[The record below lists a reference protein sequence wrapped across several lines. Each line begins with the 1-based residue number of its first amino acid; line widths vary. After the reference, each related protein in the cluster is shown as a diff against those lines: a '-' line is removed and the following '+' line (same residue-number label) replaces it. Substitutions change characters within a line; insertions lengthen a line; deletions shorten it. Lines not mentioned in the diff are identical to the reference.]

1 MSDMKA
7 QLSAEQRALVDTV
20 HDLARS
26 KFRGRALKYMDGTFP
41 WENMRE
47 LADLGILGMAVPEEY
62 GGSGLPVLDTALV
75 IEEVAK
81 VCYPTAMAL
90 MGEVGVQTRI
100 ISTYAPEP
108 MKRAILP
115 KVCTGEALLAVC
127 MTEPHAGTD
136 VANYRTN
143 ATIRGDRVTLN
154 GVKTLI
160 SRVDEA
166 AVFVVFSRINGV
178 PGREGIGCV
187 LIEKATPG
195 FNVTGRYH
203 TMGGENLAEVQFE
216 NCDLPVESVILRED
230 GFRKLL
236 SAFNTQRCLN
246 PSVSL
251 GLAEGAF
258 EETIKYARER
268 NAFGHAIGE
277 FQGIRWKLAEMYR
290 DIEAG
295 RSLLYRACRTA
306 NPFPDPYEAAIAK
319 MYCNEMAIRVTSE
332 AIQVHGGYGFTDEF
346 PVSRFYRGARY
357 GTLGGG
363 TTETLKDLVG
373 KKLMSDFDE
382 ADGFLAMGTF

>member
-1 MSDMKA
+1 MKFE
-7 QLSAEQRALVDTV
+7 LTSEQRALVGTIR
-20 HDLARS
+20 DLARS
-26 KFRGRALKYMDGTFP
+26 EFRGRALKYMDGSFP
-41 WENMRE
+41 WENMHK
-47 LADLGILGMAVPEEY
+47 LAELGILGMSVPEEY

-75 IEEVAK
+75 LEEIAK
-81 VCYPTAMAL
+81 VCYVTAMAV

-100 ISTYAPEP
+100 ISAFAPEHI
-108 MKRAILP
+108 KRRILP
-115 KVCTGEALLAVC
+115 KVCTGEYILAVC

-143 ATIRGDRVTLN
+143 ATITGDTVRLN

-166 AVFVVFSRINGV
+166 SVFVVFSRIDGR

-187 LIEKATPG
+187 LIEKGTPG
-195 FNVTGRYH
+195 FSVTGRYH
-203 TMGGENLAEVQFE
+203 TMGGENLAEIQFE
-216 NCDLPVESVILRED
+216 NCELPLENVILRED
-230 GFRKLL
+230 GFRRLL
-236 SAFNTQRCLN
+236 TAFNTQRCLN
-246 PSVSL
+246 PSISL

-258 EETIKYARER
+258 EEAIKYARDR
-268 NAFGHAIGE
+268 TAFGHAIGD
-277 FQGIRWKLAEMYR
+277 FQGMRWKLAEMYR

-295 RSLLYRACRTA
+295 RSLLYRACLTA

-319 MYCNEMAIRVTSE
+319 MYCNEMSIRVTSE
-332 AIQVHGGYGFTDEF
+332 AIQVHGGYGFTDEY

-373 KKLMSDFDE
+373 KKLMSDFSPV
-382 ADGFLAMGTF
+382 DGFLGMGTF